1 MTKPTRRRGRPA
13 AGSAS
18 DTRAAILAA
27 ARSQFAARGFTGAS
41 MRSIAKEAGVDA
53 SLISHYFGDKAQLLV
68 ATMELPI
75 NPLEKVQGVL
85 AGGLDGMGERLIAT
99 FLGAWDPHRDVFST
113 MVRSTL
119 GSQDPHATP
128 VFQLAQNVVV
138 AGLRERMTEADA
150 DVRAPL
156 IASQIVG
163 LALMRYVLRLEPVA
177 SAPAEEVARTY
188 GAAVQAI
195 LTPGR

>member
-1 MTKPTRRRGRPA
+1 MTSRKRGRPA
-13 AGSAS
+13 AGSSS

-41 MRSIAKEAGVDA
+41 MRSIAAEAGVDA
-53 SLISHYFGDKAQLLV
+53 SLSSPYFADKSQLLV

-75 NPLEKVQGVL
+75 NPLEKIQQVL
-85 AGGLDGMGERLIAT
+85 AGDLDGMGEQLIGT

-128 VFQLAQNVVV
+128 IFQLAQNVVV
-138 AGLRERMTEADA
+138 ASVRERIATPDA
-150 DVRAPL
+150 DVRATL
-156 IASQIVG
+156 VASQIVG
-163 LALMRYVLRLEPVA
+163 LAVMRYVLRLEPLA
-177 SAPAEEVARTY
+177 SAEPEDVARLY
-188 GAAVQAI
+188 GASVQA
-195 LTPGR
+195 LLS